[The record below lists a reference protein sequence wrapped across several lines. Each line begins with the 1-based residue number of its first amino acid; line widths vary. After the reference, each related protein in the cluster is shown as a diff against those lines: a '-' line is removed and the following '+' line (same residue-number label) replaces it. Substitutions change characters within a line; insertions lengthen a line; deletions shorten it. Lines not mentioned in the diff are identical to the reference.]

1 MKMKHPKQD
10 VGLVDGE
17 GYCAEEVAYR
27 EHLAVA
33 IEHFQVWFQW
43 CPPWFADE
51 AYVL

>member
-33 IEHFQVWFQW
+33 IEHFQV
-43 CPPWFADE
+43 
-51 AYVL
+51 